1 MNVKVLVFGF
11 SLRKE
16 SFSKAIAHACKE
28 LAPADMEMS
37 LHDIADIP
45 VFNQDLEHNM
55 PDSVIRFKEA
65 IRKSDG
71 IIIVTPEYNYSV
83 PGYLK
88 NAIDFA
94 SRPYTDNVFDKKPA
108 GIISESIGMLGGA
121 RAQYHL
127 RQSLL
132 FLNAND
138 MKRPEIFVSFADKK
152 IREGRLVD
160 EETRKRLAEYLAAF
174 REFILQSKK

>member
-1 MNVKVLVFGF
+1 MNVIVFGF

-16 SFSKAIAHACKE
+16 SFSKAIANACKE
-28 LAPADMEMS
+28 LAPTGMEIS
-37 LHDIADIP
+37 LYDVASIP
-45 VFNQDLEHNM
+45 IFNQDLEHSM
-55 PDSVIRFKEA
+55 PDSVIKFKDA
-65 IRKSDG
+65 IRQSDG
-71 IIIVTPEYNYSV
+71 ILIVMPEYNYSV

-94 SRPYTDNVFDKKPA
+94 SRPYTDNVFDKKPT
-108 GIISESIGMLGGA
+108 GIVSESIGLLGGA

-138 MKRPEIFVSFADKK
+138 MKKPEVFVAFADKK

-160 EETRKRLAEYLAAF
+160 EETRKRLADYLSAF
-174 REFILQSKK
+174 NDFISSSKK